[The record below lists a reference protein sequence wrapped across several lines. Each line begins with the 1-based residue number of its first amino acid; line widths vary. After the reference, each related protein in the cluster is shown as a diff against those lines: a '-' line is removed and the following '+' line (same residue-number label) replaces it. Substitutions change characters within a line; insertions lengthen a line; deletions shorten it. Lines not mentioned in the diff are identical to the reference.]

1 MRSRAEENEAPAPGS
16 KLKRQRLATY
26 GGRPAGFQPP
36 PPLLWFSYQ
45 GPATNQRGR
54 PAGFLPSDRGLL
66 CMAPAPL
73 HGASICMA
81 PSSLQGALITG
92 ACTLQS
98 AFASGACSLQGALTS
113 PCARGHFIRHTGL
126 RVPSQPKANFL
137 MSVAFPKKRCF
148 LPHLAHVSHLSQPQA
163 RCVWVRL
170 SKPRYGNR
178 LKLSG

>member
-1 MRSRAEENEAPAPGS
+1 MGPGWVWLGLLDSELTAPLDS
-16 KLKRQRLATY
+16 T
-26 GGRPAGFQPP
+26 PAGVVHPP
-36 PPLLWFSYQ
+36 AWRL
-45 GPATNQRGR
+45 
-54 PAGFLPSDRGLL
+54 LL
-66 CMAPAPL
+66 CMAPSSAWRLPL
-73 HGASICMA
+73 YKA
-81 PSSLQGALITG
+81 PSPMARALCKAPFING
-92 ACTLQS
+92 VCSLQS
-98 AFASGACSLQGALTS
+98 ALALGACSLQGALTS